1 LHHIILR
8 ICEGMKGKVVIVTG
22 GSSGIGKALVYAF
35 ADAGFSVVFASR
47 NYEKMQQIEKEISAK
62 GLTVLPVVAD
72 VSKEDDC
79 KNLINTCI
87 DTYGGIDI
95 LVNNAGI
102 SMRAAFIDLDLQVIR
117 ELMNTN
123 FWGTVHCTKYALPHL
138 LKNKGSVV
146 GISSIAGFQGLPG
159 RTGYSAS
166 KYAIH
171 GFLETLRIEHMK
183 DHLHVMVACPGFTAS
198 NIRKSALCKDGSPQ
212 EQSPRNESK
221 LMAPELV
228 ASIIL
233 KGIKKRKRTIV
244 MTTTGK
250 LIVFL
255 KKFFPVFIDKSI
267 FKNFSSETDSPIK

>member
-1 LHHIILR
+1 MHHIILR

-35 ADAGFSVVFASR
+35 ADAGFRVVFASR
-47 NYEKMQQIEKEISAK
+47 SFEKMQQIEQEILAK
-62 GLTVLPVVAD
+62 GLSVLPVLAD

-79 KNLINTCI
+79 KNLINTCT

-102 SMRAAFIDLDLQVIR
+102 SMRAAFIDVDLQVMH

-138 LKNKGSVV
+138 LKSKGSVV

-171 GFLETLRIEHMK
+171 GFLETLRIEHIK
-183 DHLHVMVACPGFTAS
+183 DHLHVMLVCPGFTAS

-212 EQSPRNESK
+212 GQSPQNESK
-221 LMAPELV
+221 LMPPEQV

-233 KGIKKRKRTIV
+233 KGIKKRNRTLVI
-244 MTTTGK
+244 TSKGK

-255 KKFFPVFIDKSI
+255 RKFFPVFIDKMI
-267 FKNFSSETDSPIK
+267 LKAFTSETDSPIK